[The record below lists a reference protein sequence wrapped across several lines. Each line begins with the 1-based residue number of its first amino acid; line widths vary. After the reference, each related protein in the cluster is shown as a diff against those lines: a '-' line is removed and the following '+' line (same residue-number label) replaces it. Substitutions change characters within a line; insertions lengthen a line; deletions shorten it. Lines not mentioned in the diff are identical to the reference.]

1 MTRALILGCGY
12 LGFRL
17 ARAWVADGYEVHATT
32 RSPRRAADFA
42 QEGIV
47 AHVGDVVDP
56 LSLTLPEVDVAV
68 WAVGFDRGA
77 GVPMRRVYVEGL
89 NNALDALPGGPRIV
103 LVSST
108 SVYGQTDGSEVDERS
123 PTQPLE
129 ESGRVVL
136 KAETLLLSRRPDATI
151 ARFAGIY
158 GPGRSLRAKDLLAG
172 TPLAV
177 DPEKWLNLIHV
188 EDGVRAVLAICQ
200 RGRFGEVYNV
210 CDDRPARR
218 REFYAR
224 LAERIGAPPPR
235 FVPPP
240 VAEEA
245 NRRIVNRRLRREL
258 GVVLA
263 YPSFEEGLAACTRPA
278 T

>member
-12 LGFRL
+12 LGLRL
-17 ARAWVADGYEVHATT
+17 ARAWVAAGYEVHATT
-32 RSPRRAADFA
+32 RSPGRAADFA
-42 QEGIV
+42 AEGIT

-56 LSLTLPEVDVAV
+56 ASLALPAVDVAV

-89 NNALDALPGGPRIV
+89 ANALAALPGTPRVV

-108 SVYGQTDGSEVDERS
+108 GVYGQTDGGEVDERS
-123 PTQPLE
+123 PTLPRE

-136 KAETLLLSRRPDATI
+136 EAETLLRSRMPDAVI

-158 GPGRSLRAKDLLAG
+158 GPGRLLRAKDLLAS
-172 TPLAV
+172 TPLSV

-188 EDGVRAVLAICQ
+188 DDGVRAIQAICE
-200 RGRFGEVYNV
+200 RGRPGEVYNV

-218 REFYAR
+218 REFYSR

-235 FVPPP
+235 FVPPA

-245 NRRIVNRRLRREL
+245 NRRVVNRRMRHEL
-258 GVVLA
+258 GVALA
-263 YPSFEEGLAACTRPA
+263 YPSFEEGLAACTPPA